1 MWSESM
7 SLNSM
12 TRVVMRKKVMIQF
25 MSQCTDHKPISTH
38 LISSLQIELSQ
49 SKDLI
54 IFELFFFFFFQF
66 PSSKTSLHIKI
77 TNPGDRLYHYPWE
90 GKGQEYV
97 TK

>member
-1 MWSESM
+1 M

-12 TRVVMRKKVMIQF
+12 TRVAMRKKVMIQF

-54 IFELFFFFFFQF
+54 IFELFLFFFQF
-66 PSSKTSLHIKI
+66 PSSKTSLHTKI
-77 TNPGDRLYHYPWE
+77 TNAGDRLCHYPWE
-90 GKGQEYV
+90 RKGQEDV

>member
-12 TRVVMRKKVMIQF
+12 TRVAMRKKVMIQF

-54 IFELFFFFFFQF
+54 IFEHFLFFFQF
-66 PSSKTSLHIKI
+66 PSSKTSLHTKI
-77 TNPGDRLYHYPWE
+77 TNAGGRLYHYPWE
-90 GKGQEYV
+90 RKGQEDV

>member
-25 MSQCTDHKPISTH
+25 MSQCTDYKPISTH

-54 IFELFFFFFFQF
+54 IFELFFFFFQF
-66 PSSKTSLHIKI
+66 PSSKTSLHTKI
-77 TNPGDRLYHYPWE
+77 TNAGDRLYHLPWE

>member
-12 TRVVMRKKVMIQF
+12 TRVAMRKKVMIQF

-54 IFELFFFFFFQF
+54 IFEHFLFFFQF
-66 PSSKTSLHIKI
+66 PSSKTSLHTKI
-77 TNPGDRLYHYPWE
+77 TNAGDRLYHYPWE
-90 GKGQEYV
+90 KRGRRM
-97 TK
+97 

>member
-1 MWSESM
+1 MWSERM

-12 TRVVMRKKVMIQF
+12 TRVAMRKKVMIQF

-54 IFELFFFFFFQF
+54 IFELFFFFFQF
-66 PSSKTSLHIKI
+66 PSSKTSLHTKI
-77 TNPGDRLYHYPWE
+77 TNAGGRLYHYPWE
-90 GKGQEYV
+90 GKGQEDV

>member
-1 MWSESM
+1 MWSERM

-12 TRVVMRKKVMIQF
+12 TRLAMRKKVMIQF

-54 IFELFFFFFFQF
+54 IFEHFLFFFQF
-66 PSSKTSLHIKI
+66 PSSKTSLHTKI
-77 TNPGDRLYHYPWE
+77 TNAGDRLYHYPWE
-90 GKGQEYV
+90 KRGRRM
-97 TK
+97 

>member
-7 SLNSM
+7 SHNSI

-54 IFELFFFFFFQF
+54 IFEIFFFFFQF
-66 PSSKTSLHIKI
+66 PSSKTSLHTKI
-77 TNPGDRLYHYPWE
+77 TNAGDRLYHLPWE
-90 GKGQEYV
+90 RKGQEDV

>member
-12 TRVVMRKKVMIQF
+12 TRVAMRKKVMIQF

-54 IFELFFFFFFQF
+54 IFEHFLFSFQF
-66 PSSKTSLHIKI
+66 PSSKTSLHTKI
-77 TNPGDRLYHYPWE
+77 TNAGDRLYHYPWE
-90 GKGQEYV
+90 RKGQEDV

>member
-54 IFELFFFFFFQF
+54 IFEIFFSFFQF
-66 PSSKTSLHIKI
+66 PSSKTSLHTKI
-77 TNPGDRLYHYPWE
+77 TNAGDRLYHLPWE
-90 GKGQEYV
+90 RKGQEDV

>member
-54 IFELFFFFFFQF
+54 IFEIFFFFFQF
-66 PSSKTSLHIKI
+66 PSSKTSLHTKI
-77 TNPGDRLYHYPWE
+77 TNAGDRLYHLPWE
-90 GKGQEYV
+90 RKGQEDV

>member
-1 MWSESM
+1 MWSERM

-38 LISSLQIELSQ
+38 LISSLQIDLSQ

-54 IFELFFFFFFQF
+54 IFELFLFFFQF
-66 PSSKTSLHIKI
+66 PSSKTSLHTKI
-77 TNPGDRLYHYPWE
+77 TNAGDRRYHYPWE
-90 GKGQEYV
+90 RKGQS
-97 TK
+97 

>member
-12 TRVVMRKKVMIQF
+12 TRVAMRKKVMIQF

-54 IFELFFFFFFQF
+54 IFELFFFFFQF
-66 PSSKTSLHIKI
+66 PSSKTSLHTKI
-77 TNPGDRLYHYPWE
+77 TNAGDRLYHYPWE
-90 GKGQEYV
+90 KRGRRM
-97 TK
+97 